1 MNVGDLPSTPTT
13 HAVTRRRSAGV
24 RWALASALLL
34 GFTPIFGKQAILAG
48 MAPLTVV
55 ALRTAAAA
63 ILVLVVLVLLRRDLT
78 IYPVGLLGCFVAGA
92 VNGVGSLL
100 YYAGLARLDA
110 GLAQMLYGLYPLFV
124 AAFLYLDG
132 QRHGRLVLLGLALSV
147 PATVL
152 LTQTSHVEVDTAGV
166 GMMLG
171 AGFLYAVH
179 IPFNE
184 RVLYE
189 VPAPTVTF
197 YTLLAMTAVVI
208 PAAMLGSPWRQ
219 PIPAAATLPLVGLT
233 AVTFLSR
240 LALFSGV
247 KSIGGLQTTLLGL
260 AELVVALTVAH
271 FWLGE
276 GWTLGQIAGG
286 VLLALALW
294 LAGLDRPRLAR
305 DHRLGFLYWLRPPMV
320 EGVDAP
326 KPESAA
332 KEMPA
337 AARQGD
343 AEEEVNSLG

>member
-1 MNVGDLPSTPTT
+1 MADLPSSPKI
-13 HAVTRRRSAGV
+13 HVLRRRPASGV

-34 GFTPIFGKQAILAG
+34 GFTPIFGKQAISAG

-63 ILVLVVLVLLRRDLT
+63 ILVLIALVLLRRDLT
-78 IYPVGLLGCFVAGA
+78 IYPVGLLGCFVAGT

-147 PATVL
+147 PATYL

-171 AGFLYAVH
+171 AGFLFAVH

-197 YTLLAMTAVVI
+197 YTLLAMTAVVV

-219 PIPAAATLPLVGLT
+219 SIPAAAALPLVGLT

-247 KSIGGLQTTLLGL
+247 KSIGGLKTTLLGL

-286 VLLALALW
+286 ALLAMALW

-305 DHRLGFLYWLRPPMV
+305 DHRLGILWWLRPPMV
-320 EGVDAP
+320 EGVAS
-326 KPESAA
+326 EARQ
-332 KEMPA
+332 A
-337 AARQGD
+337 AARQDPGLVD
-343 AEEEVNSLG
+343 AEGKVR

>member
-1 MNVGDLPSTPTT
+1 MEQSAGGST
-13 HAVTRRRSAGV
+13 HHSRQGV

-34 GFTPIFGKQAILAG
+34 GFTPIFGKQSIQAG
-48 MAPLTVV
+48 LSPLTVV
-55 ALRTAAAA
+55 ALRTAAAT
-63 ILVLVVLVLLRRDLT
+63 VLVLIVLGIRRRDLT
-78 IYPVGLLGCFVAGA
+78 IYPVGLLGCLLAGA

-124 AAFLYLDG
+124 AAFLYFDG
-132 QRHGRLVLLGLALSV
+132 QRHGRLVLIGLALSL
-147 PATVL
+147 PATYL
-152 LTQTSHVEVDTAGV
+152 LTQTSHIDVDTSGV
-166 GMMLG
+166 VMMVG
-171 AGFLYAVH
+171 AGLLYAVH
-179 IPFNE
+179 IPINE

-197 YTLLAMTAVVI
+197 YTLAAMTAVVV
-208 PAAMLGSPWRQ
+208 PVALVDAPWEQ
-219 PIPAAATLPLVGLT
+219 PIPEAAAWPLIGLT

-276 GWTLGQIAGG
+276 AWTAGQIAGG
-286 VLLALALW
+286 LLLALALW

-305 DHRLGFLYWLRPPMV
+305 DHRVGWLYWLRPPITIM
-320 EGVDAP
+320 
-326 KPESAA
+326 AA
-332 KEMPA
+332 KGELA
-337 AARQGD
+337 
-343 AEEEVNSLG
+343 AEEAKVVRGM